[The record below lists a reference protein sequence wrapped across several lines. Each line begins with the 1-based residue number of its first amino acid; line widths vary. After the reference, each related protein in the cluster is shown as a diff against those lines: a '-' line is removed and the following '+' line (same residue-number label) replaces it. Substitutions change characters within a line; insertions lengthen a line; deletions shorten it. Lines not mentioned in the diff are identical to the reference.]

1 MAKKSQKAPKVR
13 ITLVRS
19 FIGRPPKH
27 IRIAHALGLRKIR
40 QSVER
45 ELDSTT
51 QGMVRSLGHMVRVE
65 EIG

>member
-1 MAKKSQKAPKVR
+1 MAKKKAGKKVR

-19 FIGRPPKH
+19 FIGRQPKH
-27 IRIAHALGLRKIR
+27 RRTAEALGLRKIR

-45 ELDSTT
+45 ELDESTL
-51 QGMVRSLGHMVRVE
+51 GMVRSLGHMVRVE

>member
-1 MAKKSQKAPKVR
+1 MVR

-19 FIGRPPKH
+19 FIGRPPKQM
-27 IRIAHALGLRKIR
+27 RTAHALGLRKIR

-45 ELDSTT
+45 ELDRTT
-51 QGMVRSLGHMVRVE
+51 QGMVESMGHMVRVE

>member
-1 MAKKSQKAPKVR
+1 MARKKAKKVR

-19 FIGRPPKH
+19 FIGREPKH
-27 IRIAHALGLRKIR
+27 VRTAYALGLRKIR

-45 ELDSTT
+45 ELDPSTL
-51 QGMVRSLGHMVRVE
+51 GMVRSLGHMVQVE